1 MADKKED
8 QKESI
13 TCLEDIPFPEMI
25 GMMLGQEEA
34 GSLSGFLSI
43 EMMGEMIV
51 LDAYQAWFFTQV
63 AAHHY
68 GRSPCESEN
77 SISKSKMCNIMDNDL
92 IMAPTHPPLSRFQS
106 VYSI

>member
-13 TCLEDIPFPEMI
+13 TYLEDIPFPEMI
-25 GMMLGQEEA
+25 GMMLDQEGA

-51 LDAYQAWFFTQV
+51 LDDYQAWFFTQV
-63 AAHHY
+63 AASHDDQSPWEDRLSMSRVTVHHVKDDWLT
-68 GRSPCESEN
+68 
-77 SISKSKMCNIMDNDL
+77 IV
-92 IMAPTHPPLSRFQS
+92 PTYPT
-106 VYSI
+106 I